1 MGQMGHRYRIMS
13 LTLAI
18 AKKYKAM
25 AVLTT
30 TLAAMPAPKN
40 FKLYNGNRQALA
52 AMPSKYHDL
61 WYLRSFFELE
71 RFAAFGKQRLF
82 VGPAVTVSEFTKVFP
97 DSVGYL
103 TALARHFRTNTVV
116 TVMKRLGYT
125 RRGLDPSRLTM
136 HLCFLGQLHALRP
149 DDIHRVRKSTLKKA
163 TRSQMNGHWHGHP
176 HRIWSDASR
185 SES

>member
-1 MGQMGHRYRIMS
+1 
-13 LTLAI
+13 
-18 AKKYKAM
+18 M

-30 TLAAMPAPKN
+30 LLSAMPTPQKCREYKAK
-40 FKLYNGNRQALA
+40 RA
-52 AMPSKYHDL
+52 ARLTMPGKYHDL

-82 VGPAVTVSEFTKVFP
+82 VGPAVTGSEFTKVFP

-103 TALARHFRTNTVV
+103 MAFARHFRTNTVV
-116 TVMKRLGYT
+116 TAMKRLGYT
-125 RRGLDPSRLTM
+125 RRGLDPSLLTM

-149 DDIHRVRKSTLKKA
+149 DDIYRVRKSTLKKA
-163 TRSQMNGHWHGHP
+163 TRSHMNGHWHGHP